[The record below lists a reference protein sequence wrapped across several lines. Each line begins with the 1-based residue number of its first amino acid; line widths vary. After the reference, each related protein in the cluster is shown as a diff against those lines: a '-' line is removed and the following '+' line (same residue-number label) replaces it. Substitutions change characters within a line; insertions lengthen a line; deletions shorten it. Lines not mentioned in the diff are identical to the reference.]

1 MLVCLSVNVLVYI
14 SFFVPVCVCTCVY
27 LYLFISQNSSCQ
39 VGCLSYICHLSTYLS
54 VCLSFSVL
62 VWLSLCTYFFFLNFY
77 LIVSVLCLFTCIL
90 SSPSMSL
97 WQLADEFFHLTDLLV
112 YKSLFFLFAIQITIF
127 LYDER
132 VEISSG
138 LRIFV

>member
-1 MLVCLSVNVLVYI
+1 
-14 SFFVPVCVCTCVY
+14 
-27 LYLFISQNSSCQ
+27 
-39 VGCLSYICHLSTYLS
+39 
-54 VCLSFSVL
+54 
-62 VWLSLCTYFFFLNFY
+62 
-77 LIVSVLCLFTCIL
+77 
-90 SSPSMSL
+90 MSL
-97 WQLADEFFHLTDLLV
+97 WQLADEFFHQTDLFV